1 MLQRLILIF
10 YLEDLLI
17 ETDFPRIEVTNL
29 VPGTLRRRR
38 RSGDGSNAVHPSAP
52 ERSSPRSHQLLAG

>member
-1 MLQRLILIF
+1 MLQRLNLIF

-17 ETDFPRIEVTNL
+17 GPDFTRIEITNL

-38 RSGDGSNAVHPSAP
+38 RSGKGTTHDPHRLLIAP
-52 ERSSPRSHQLLAG
+52 PQEAISL